1 LSKLFLLFFL
11 LTSSLFS
18 KVIIS
23 PYDAMKNVFVESDDV
38 SKKNV
43 LLTKSKASYVQK
55 TSKIKLGSKIFR
67 TFKASKNGT
76 DGEILL
82 GYGILVSRNVRSK
95 SAAIL
100 YMIDTTKT
108 IKAVEIIAF
117 NEPPEFIPNKK
128 WMSQFENKQTKDNL
142 FLGKAIPTISGAT
155 LSARNVADGS
165 RIALAVADLLF
176 KK

>member
-1 LSKLFLLFFL
+1 
-11 LTSSLFS
+11 
-18 KVIIS
+18 
-23 PYDAMKNVFVESDDV
+23 MKNVFHTSDDI

-67 TFKASKNGT
+67 TFKATKNKK
-76 DGEILL
+76 LL

-117 NEPPEFIPNKK
+117 NEPPEFIPSKK
-128 WMSQFENKQTKDNL
+128 WMSQFENKQAKDNL
-142 FLGKAIPTISGAT
+142 YLGKAIPTISGAT